1 MEDTKEELTR
11 LTFLN
16 KNDKND
22 KLITHMAIILPAILE
37 KTKEAF
43 EQRLAL
49 VCKIPGVTKIQV
61 DFGDGEFIENKLL
74 EAGEMDTLNPA
85 FEWEAHLM
93 VKNPNDFLDYQICGF
108 KTLIVHYE
116 AFENSDDLKKSL
128 ADIKG
133 MGFKTGVAINP
144 DTMVNV
150 LKEVSA
156 DQYLI
161 MSVVP
166 GKQGQ
171 AFLPSTIDRIKEL
184 RAIYPHAIIEVDGGV
199 NETNIKSIKQ
209 AGADLICVGSA
220 LVKAENLNIAYE
232 SLNKMMV

>member
-1 MEDTKEELTR
+1 
-11 LTFLN
+11 
-16 KNDKND
+16 
-22 KLITHMAIILPAILE
+22 MAIIIPAILE

-43 EQRLAL
+43 NERLNL
-49 VCKIPGVTKIQV
+49 VCKIPGLSKIQV

-93 VKNPNDFLDYQICGF
+93 VKAPNDFLDYQICGF

-116 AFENSDDLKKSL
+116 AFSSAKELKESL
-128 ADIKG
+128 ASIKS

-144 DTMVNV
+144 DTEVNV
-150 LKEVSA
+150 LKDITA
-156 DQYLI
+156 DQYLV

-171 AFLPSTIDRIKEL
+171 AFIESTPDKIAQL
-184 RAIYPHAIIEVDGGV
+184 RALMPHAIIEVDGGV
-199 NETNIKSIKQ
+199 GESNIKSLKD

-220 LVKAENLNIAYE
+220 LVKADNLNVAYE
-232 SLNKMMV
+232 KLQKEIN

>member
-1 MEDTKEELTR
+1 
-11 LTFLN
+11 
-16 KNDKND
+16 
-22 KLITHMAIILPAILE
+22 MAIILPAILE

-43 EQRLAL
+43 EEKLNL
-49 VCKIPGVTKIQV
+49 VCKIPGITRIQV

-74 EAGEMDTLNPA
+74 EAGGMDTLNPV

-93 VKNPNDFLDYQICGF
+93 VKNPSDFLDYQICGF

-116 AFENSDDLKKSL
+116 AFNSVDELKSSL
-128 ADIKG
+128 ASIKS
-133 MGFKTGVAINP
+133 MGFKVGVAINP
-144 DTMVNV
+144 DTKVNV
-150 LKEVSA
+150 LADVAA

-171 AFLPSTIDRIKEL
+171 AFLPSTIDRLKEL
-184 RAIYPHAIIEVDGGV
+184 RSLYPHAIIEVDGGV

-220 LVKAENLNIAYE
+220 LVKAENLNVAYE
-232 SLNKMMV
+232 KLLKEIS